1 MVLYTHTH
9 IIWYYTHTHT
19 VWYYTHTHT
28 HFNKKMQLDHSTM
41 PLAIYSV
48 SYLLHMVEQLINSLS
63 LILSKVVLQ
72 LLTSFSLLSE
82 LSSVCPTVL
91 GSVSA
96 ICPSLQWLAVP
107 LSVSYLSH
115 HVISLSHHPCQ
126 LSVLLPTQLSTT
138 VYLCQLSVLS
148 SLSVISLFLLPPV
161 SVISLSQLSMFCN
174 SCLHHCQCQLS
185 HLSIPLFQL
194 SVTLSKLSFVCYAV
208 YSTV

>member
-1 MVLYTHTH
+1 MVLH
-9 IIWYYTHTHT
+9 THTHT
-19 VWYYTHTHT
+19 HTQYGTTHTHT
-28 HFNKKMQLDHSTM
+28 HFNKKMQSDHSTM
-41 PLAIYSV
+41 PVAIYSV

-96 ICPSLQWLAVP
+96 ICPSLQWLSVL

-126 LSVLLPTQLSTT
+126 LSAVSYTHLTLPTNHR
-138 VYLCQLSVLS
+138 V
-148 SLSVISLFLLPPV
+148 
-161 SVISLSQLSMFCN
+161 
-174 SCLHHCQCQLS
+174 
-185 HLSIPLFQL
+185 
-194 SVTLSKLSFVCYAV
+194 
-208 YSTV
+208 